1 MIIFSERLRALRTIK
16 NLSQT
21 ALADMLH
28 ISVRTIIR
36 YENGDRVPDIETA
49 CLLAKILNVSLDYL
63 CGLSDNPHPFE
74 ELFPLEGEDA

>member
-1 MIIFSERLRALRTIK
+1 MVIFSERLHALRFERK
-16 NLSQT
+16 LSQSE
-21 ALADMLH
+21 LAKMLD

-63 CGLSDNPHPFE
+63 CGLSDNPHRFE
-74 ELFPLEGEDA
+74 